1 MRRITLRDCIVASSA
16 YYEIH
21 QKKLTG
27 NCRQARYA
35 VPRQVTMH
43 VARRLTGLSYPRIA
57 GRLGNR
63 DHSTIIH
70 GDRLIAGLKESDL
83 QIRKAIIEI
92 CTRLYDDLYR
102 DQMNAAWGIGKACLA
117 LCKRKNKAVPK
128 TSPVFIERLSL
139 PDVKAVMELPRTR
152 APRPVHALE
161 PSMIPAPSKARL
173 MGARA

>member
-1 MRRITLRDCIVASSA
+1 MRRITLRDCIVASAA

-27 NCRQARYA
+27 SCKQARYA

-43 VARRLTGLSYPRIA
+43 VARRLTELSYPQIA
-57 GRLGNR
+57 SRLGNR

-70 GDRLIAGLKESDL
+70 GDKVITGLKESDP
-83 QIRKAIIEI
+83 QIRKSVIDI
-92 CTRLYDDLYR
+92 CTKLYDDLYR
-102 DQMNAAWGIGKACLA
+102 DQMNAAWGIGKACRS
-117 LCKRKNKAVPK
+117 LCKRKNKAAS
-128 TSPVFIERLSL
+128 TTAPVFIERLSL

-152 APRPVHALE
+152 APRPVRALE
-161 PSMIPAPSKARL
+161 PSMIPAPSKSRL